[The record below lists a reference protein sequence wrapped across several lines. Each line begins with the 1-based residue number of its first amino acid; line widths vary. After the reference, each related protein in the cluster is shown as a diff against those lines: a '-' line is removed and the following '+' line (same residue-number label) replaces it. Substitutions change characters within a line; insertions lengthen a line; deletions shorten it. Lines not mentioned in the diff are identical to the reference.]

1 MRGSCRKGTLNS
13 ERFHLVDE
21 WTFRH
26 LLEVLQNLCCCQED
40 HTVSE
45 KPFHHI
51 YTASRN
57 FESRKVTLPE
67 RYSRKYQLINSVT
80 GLECIPLDDGAVS
93 IPKRHAYAVPNA
105 WRFYLKKLNL
115 KYLKTITTL
124 MVVFVTVAM
133 SPFLEAPP
141 LTNKHFFKINAN
153 ASMKSEVMY
162 AGEREL
168 LAGEN
173 LQLTE
178 SQIGFLSCV
187 GKVLGTLYITNY
199 RLYFE
204 SDDKNCLLNVP
215 LGVINRIDKVGY
227 SNMSRGEDSYGIEVT
242 CKDIRILRFSNRQE
256 NHSRRP
262 LFECLQKYAFPLSN
276 KLMLFSFESKERF
289 PVNGWDVYNLISE
302 FGRMGIPNQNWRI
315 TTINT
320 DYRFSETYPA
330 YLCVPVTASDDDLV
344 KVASFRS
351 RARIPVCCWLHP
363 DGNAALTRSAQPSVG
378 VTARRNHDDEQYLQ
392 KIINVN
398 GKSKKLY
405 IMDARPVVNA
415 RVNKAKGGGYE
426 SEVAY
431 PNAELVFLNIEN
443 IHVMRESMRKLRD
456 LCAPRADYK
465 NWFTNLD
472 ETRWLEHI
480 RLILCGAARIVD
492 KIENHATSVLVHCSD
507 GWDRTSQLTSLA
519 MLMLDPYYR
528 TLKGFEVLIE
538 KEWCSFGHKFA
549 QRVGHG
555 DDKHSDPE
563 RSPVFLQFIDCV
575 YQLTMQFPTS
585 FEFNMQLLITILD
598 HLYSCRFG
606 TFLFNNEKQRVE
618 AAVKEKT
625 NSLWSFINSSA
636 ALYMNPAYILNSHLL
651 LPCCSARRMKF
662 WSEYYLRWNPADNSL
677 QRMKQMQEFYKQ
689 MVSIRRAVSEQLDE
703 IRRKKLQ
710 KQTTVYSEDLFPESE
725 DDALTT
731 LRVEK
736 VQLFRKFNKTKAFNF
751 LFIYLKLPMVKTLLL
766 VQKQRN
772 FVNIKIVNK
781 KDLNIT
787 LP

>member
-1 MRGSCRKGTLNS
+1 M
-13 ERFHLVDE
+13 
-21 WTFRH
+21 
-26 LLEVLQNLCCCQED
+26 
-40 HTVSE
+40 
-45 KPFHHI
+45 
-51 YTASRN
+51 
-57 FESRKVTLPE
+57 
-67 RYSRKYQLINSVT
+67 
-80 GLECIPLDDGAVS
+80 
-93 IPKRHAYAVPNA
+93 
-105 WRFYLKKLNL
+105 
-115 KYLKTITTL
+115 
-124 MVVFVTVAM
+124 
-133 SPFLEAPP
+133 
-141 LTNKHFFKINAN
+141 
-153 ASMKSEVMY
+153 SMKSEVMY

-330 YLCVPVTASDDDLV
+330 YVDDFSHVVCEVVCKTFFSVQLCVPVTASDDDLV

-351 RARIPVCCWLHP
+351 RARIPNKINTSGMKIMQSCLTAVAWVCCWLHP

-392 KIINVN
+392 KIIDVN

-736 VQLFRKFNKTKAFNF
+736 VQLFRKFNKTKKFF
-751 LFIYLKLPMVKTLLL
+751 RYTYSSVPKTPHGQNIAPCTKTT
-766 VQKQRN
+766 VTQR
-772 FVNIKIVNK
+772 
-781 KDLNIT
+781 
-787 LP
+787 

>member
-480 RLILCGAARIVD
+480 RL
-492 KIENHATSVLVHCSD
+492 
-507 GWDRTSQLTSLA
+507 TSLA

>member
-1 MRGSCRKGTLNS
+1 MNIILMK
-13 ERFHLVDE
+13 F
-21 WTFRH
+21 
-26 LLEVLQNLCCCQED
+26 
-40 HTVSE
+40 
-45 KPFHHI
+45 
-51 YTASRN
+51 
-57 FESRKVTLPE
+57 FE
-67 RYSRKYQLINSVT
+67 IN
-80 GLECIPLDDGAVS
+80 G
-93 IPKRHAYAVPNA
+93 
-105 WRFYLKKLNL
+105 
-115 KYLKTITTL
+115 
-124 MVVFVTVAM
+124 
-133 SPFLEAPP
+133 
-141 LTNKHFFKINAN
+141 N

-187 GKVLGTLYITNY
+187 GKVVGTLYITNY

-242 CKDIRILRFSNRQE
+242 CK
-256 NHSRRP
+256 
-262 LFECLQKYAFPLSN
+262 
-276 KLMLFSFESKERF
+276 MLFSFESKERF

-330 YLCVPVTASDDDLV
+330 YVDDFSHVVCEVFCKTFFSVQLCVPVTASDDDLV

-392 KIINVN
+392 KIIDVN

-480 RLILCGAARIVD
+480 RVLILCGAARIVD

-555 DDKHSDPE
+555 DDRHSDPE

-751 LFIYLKLPMVKTLLL
+751 LFIMKNEQNEGTCEKH
-766 VQKQRN
+766 
-772 FVNIKIVNK
+772 F
-781 KDLNIT
+781 
-787 LP
+787 